1 MSNKTVSFCKYIHW
15 KWSKEDKSQ
24 LIKSTRKKNID
35 LSATTDKIYKEEENK
50 REVCNNRISQ
60 RDPMIQTNI
69 NPYMV
74 KSDYLTDLGVQD
86 NYLRPQD
93 SNF

>member
-15 KWSKEDKSQ
+15 KWSKEDKSH
-24 LIKSTRKKNID
+24 LIKSTRKKAED
-35 LSATTDKIYKEEENK
+35 SPKKDKIYQKEENK

-86 NYLRPQD
+86 NNLRPQD
-93 SNF
+93 SNI

>member
-1 MSNKTVSFCKYIHW
+1 MSNKTVTFCKYIHW
-15 KWSKEDKSQ
+15 KWSKRDNTD
-24 LIKSTRKKNID
+24 LIKSTRKKDNTSPKID
-35 LSATTDKIYKEEENK
+35 KNYKKEENK

-69 NPYMV
+69 NPYMI
-74 KSDYLTDLGVQD
+74 KSDYLSDIGVQD
-86 NYLRPQD
+86 HYLRPQD

>member
-15 KWSKEDKSQ
+15 KWSKEDKSH
-24 LIKSTRKKNID
+24 LIKSTRKKAED
-35 LSATTDKIYKEEENK
+35 SPKKDKIYQKEENK